1 MAYNFGDRWLQRAQD
16 SGGPGTIYC
25 HASFSPNRSRRSL
38 SQPDWT
44 GDSRG
49 VGFFLSPHFSLLH
62 IKVSLLIVDHNTCSA
77 SGSLSCRQVARPPA
91 VTYVRTCIITKL

>member
-38 SQPDWT
+38 SQPAWA

-49 VGFFLSPHFSLLH
+49 VHLILSPPRRYEHEDVH
-62 IKVSLLIVDHNTCSA
+62 EVDWEKC
-77 SGSLSCRQVARPPA
+77 
-91 VTYVRTCIITKL
+91 